1 MVKKIHRMLTA
12 ILVCGSFILSSC
24 SSDNYDNPVELEQ
37 SEYEGVPLVI
47 LDTDIGSSTDDL
59 FALEMLYR
67 YEDEGRCKLLGVMVN
82 RSG

>member
-37 SEYEGVPLVI
+37 PEYEGVPLVI
-47 LDTDIGSSTDDL
+47 FDTDIGSSTDDL